1 MVEVRIPEARIRR
14 ADSYSIFRA
23 LLDYS
28 PQPADVTLFSFAVAE
43 VWIRR
48 FIALKAEGRIRK
60 LRVCA
65 NFEIMS
71 RQTTSCLM
79 LDEVCDDFRL
89 TNTHAKMIFMED
101 AVPDGGGVNPRV
113 AVTSANLT
121 ENYRVEAYFTTN
133 DPAVCRRLKQD
144 MDDVLADSVKRK

>member
-1 MVEVRIPEARIRR
+1 MVEVQIPEARIRR

-28 PQPADVTLFSFAVAE
+28 PNPADVTLFSFAVAE

-79 LDEVCDDFRL
+79 LDEVCDEFRL

-101 AVPDGGGVNPRV
+101 ADGGGKSQSGSHLRKPYGELPRG
-113 AVTSANLT
+113 S
-121 ENYRVEAYFTTN
+121 
-133 DPAVCRRLKQD
+133 
-144 MDDVLADSVKRK
+144 VLHH

>member
-1 MVEVRIPEARIRR
+1 MVEVKIPEARIGR

-28 PQPADVTLFSFAVAE
+28 PGPVDVTLFSFSLAE

-48 FIALKAEGRIRK
+48 LLALKAEGRIRR

-65 NFEIMS
+65 NFEIMG

-79 LDEVCDDFRL
+79 LDEVCDEFFL
-89 TNTHAKMIFMED
+89 TNTHAKMIYMED
-101 AVPDGGGVNPRV
+101 ASKMGGV
-113 AVTSANLT
+113 
-121 ENYRVEAYFTTN
+121 
-133 DPAVCRRLKQD
+133 
-144 MDDVLADSVKRK
+144 

>member
-1 MVEVRIPEARIRR
+1 MVEVQIPEARIRR

-48 FIALKAEGRIRK
+48 FIALKAEGRIRH

-101 AVPDGGGVNPRV
+101 AVPDGGGKSQSGRHLRKPHGELPRRGI
-113 AVTSANLT
+113 LHDKRPGRMPET
-121 ENYRVEAYFTTN
+121 ETRYGRCT
-133 DPAVCRRLKQD
+133 R
-144 MDDVLADSVKRK
+144 